1 MAIQVYPIDQ
11 YASVMPVDTL
21 LANHTLINLYFDQ
34 STRLEINAIISFKK
48 TCLFPFFRLVLF
60 TYEL

>member
-34 STRLEINAIISFKK
+34 STRLEINAIIF
-48 TCLFPFFRLVLF
+48 
-60 TYEL
+60 